1 MNLNREKQLTQYIG
15 KIKVKLKSPGK
26 WHLGF
31 CAEAYT
37 PLQRGFDTFKGRFLG
52 EEEGDEEEK
61 IVRKSGKSEQNK
73 KKKKAES
80 LDLKRKKK
88 ARSLRK
94 RKRVRRRMKIRR
106 KRRKKRHRRAAYE
119 EKRRG
124 GRKDEH
130 KSEMYSREAV
140 RLIKTSANNKPL
152 FIYLSM
158 FTKIYP
164 SEVGTVKR
172 KQKEKEELR
181 RENLEELDA
190 SISSVV
196 EALRSSGRYNNSV
209 IIFLSDNGAR
219 ESSEPSLPN
228 HNAPFRG
235 GKGTVY
241 EGGTRIPG
249 FVHSPLV
256 TGRGR

>member
-1 MNLNREKQLTQYIG
+1 M
-15 KIKVKLKSPGK
+15 
-26 WHLGF
+26 
-31 CAEAYT
+31 
-37 PLQRGFDTFKGRFLG
+37 QRGFDTFKGRFLG

-61 IVRKSGKSEQNK
+61 IVRKSQKSEHSK
-73 KKKKAES
+73 KKNKVEIS
-80 LDLKRKKK
+80 NLENKKK

-94 RKRVRRRMKIRR
+94 RQRVRRRMKRRRR
-106 KRRKKRHRRAAYE
+106 KRHKRNADLEKSCGPKSEHR
-119 EKRRG
+119 
-124 GRKDEH
+124 
-130 KSEMYSREAV
+130 SEMYSKEAV
-140 RLIKTSANNKPL
+140 RLIKTSASTESL

-164 SEVGTVKR
+164 SEVGSVKR
-172 KQKEKEELR
+172 KQKEKEQLR
-181 RENLEELDA
+181 RENLEELDT

-219 ESSEPSLPN
+219 EWSEPSLPN

-249 FVHSPLV
+249 FIHSPLV
-256 TGRGR
+256 KGKVR

>member
-1 MNLNREKQLTQYIG
+1 M
-15 KIKVKLKSPGK
+15 
-26 WHLGF
+26 
-31 CAEAYT
+31 
-37 PLQRGFDTFKGRFLG
+37 QRGFDTFKGRFLG

-61 IVRKSGKSEQNK
+61 IVRKSQKSEHGK
-73 KKKKAES
+73 KKKKVEIS
-80 LDLKRKKK
+80 NLENKRK

-94 RKRVRRRMKIRR
+94 RQRVRRRMKRRRR
-106 KRRKKRHRRAAYE
+106 KRHKRNAEKSCGPKSEHR
-119 EKRRG
+119 
-124 GRKDEH
+124 
-130 KSEMYSREAV
+130 SEMYSKEAV
-140 RLIKTSANNKPL
+140 RLIKTSASTESL

-164 SEVGTVKR
+164 SEVGSVKR
-172 KQKEKEELR
+172 KQKEKEQLR
-181 RENLEELDA
+181 REILEEMDS

-219 ESSEPSLPN
+219 EWSEPSLPN

-249 FVHSPLV
+249 FIHSPLV
-256 TGRGR
+256 KGKVR

>member
-1 MNLNREKQLTQYIG
+1 MSVQN
-15 KIKVKLKSPGK
+15 KSPGK

-52 EEEGDEEEK
+52 EEEGDEELK
-61 IVRKSGKSEQNK
+61 IVRKTDKSEEK
-73 KKKKAES
+73 KKNNVKSSDFESKKE
-80 LDLKRKKK
+80 

-94 RKRVRRRMKIRR
+94 RKRVRRRMKRRRAGSKRRRERR
-106 KRRKKRHRRAAYE
+106 KRRQRRAAD
-119 EKRRG
+119 EKKRPNV
-124 GRKDEH
+124 RKNEH
-130 KSEMYSREAV
+130 MSEVYSREAV
-140 RLIKTSANNKPL
+140 QLIKTSAKNQPL

-164 SEVGTVKR
+164 SEVGTVKS

-181 RENLEELDA
+181 GENLEELDA

-196 EALRSSGRYNNSV
+196 EALRWSGRYNNSV

-219 ESSEPSLPN
+219 EWSEPSLPN

-249 FVHSPLV
+249 FIHSPLV
-256 TGRGR
+256 KGKVR